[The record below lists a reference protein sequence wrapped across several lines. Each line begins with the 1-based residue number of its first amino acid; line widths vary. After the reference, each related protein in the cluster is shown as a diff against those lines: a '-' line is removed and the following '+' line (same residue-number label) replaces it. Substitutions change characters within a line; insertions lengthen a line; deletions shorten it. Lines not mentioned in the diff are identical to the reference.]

1 MGRQASLLLLFIFRS
16 SIPQCTWCWTSTPGS
31 ARSRGAHRYGGSD
44 TVPRTEQGQTKRISR
59 LKLSSPTSFDGPD
72 SSTKKSLYHV
82 LGARGDESR
91 AELKQLYISL
101 AKRYHP
107 DAVKQAQD
115 LASDENSTSSSS
127 TTTFAEI
134 ASAWRVLSDP
144 KTRKRY
150 DRSLQAEAFSNQVVD
165 WASEVGKQAGPV
177 LERFAIPFLRRTT
190 ATTLASVQAALTDLN
205 SADGSASSS
214 KKDADLART
223 FAAAMAAA
231 KRAGQYVD
239 SVELREQAALLDAR
253 AEEKKQANDVILQEL
268 QNKTSLRLNMA
279 LHTPKSGLKAQEARD
294 LLKEFNSSG
303 ILDQNSNGIN
313 IFKHLMNAMSTI
325 DEEIGVLEKA
335 EEAFEE
341 TTVENQAVQADY
353 RYHLQQQ
360 SIHQQRLEDARRH
373 EEECMRALERARE
386 QVKNVTVALDEV
398 TYTVNQAEQYVKKSG
413 FDVERTLQSMEM
425 QSEKVRKTLWQ
436 KEHDVLQRRPQ
447 SKATLRDAVDDDE
460 RRARLEQLNELR
472 KQEELMRE
480 SSRMLKGNYQRLQLR
495 AQKLRDRANELEART
510 ATSLPLE
517 PSNATNAPV
526 KAGNATAPTTSASE
540 SSVATSTAR
549 SSTRRGGLGFAKD
562 KVPLS

>member
-1 MGRQASLLLLFIFRS
+1 L
-16 SIPQCTWCWTSTPGS
+16 
-31 ARSRGAHRYGGSD
+31 
-44 TVPRTEQGQTKRISR
+44 
-59 LKLSSPTSFDGPD
+59 
-72 SSTKKSLYHV
+72 
-82 LGARGDESR
+82 
-91 AELKQLYISL
+91 
-101 AKRYHP
+101 
-107 DAVKQAQD
+107 
-115 LASDENSTSSSS
+115 SSS
-127 TTTFAEI
+127 TRTFAEI
-134 ASAWRVLSDP
+134 AAAWRVLSDP
-144 KTRKRY
+144 KSRKRY

-205 SADGSASSS
+205 SAESSTSSS

-239 SVELREQAALLDAR
+239 GVELREQAALLDAR
-253 AEEKKQANDVILQEL
+253 AEEKKQAIDVILQEL
-268 QNKTSLRLNMA
+268 QNKTSVRLNMA
-279 LHTPKSGLKAQEARD
+279 LHTPKSGLTAQEARD

-303 ILDQNSNGIN
+303 ILDQHSNGIN

-353 RYHLQQQ
+353 QYHLQQL
-360 SIHQQRLEDARRH
+360 STHQQRLEDAQRY
-373 EEECMRALERARE
+373 EEECLRALERARE
-386 QVKNVTVALDEV
+386 QVRNVTVAVDEI

-436 KEHDVLQRRPQ
+436 KEHDVIQRRPQ
-447 SKATLRDAVDDDE
+447 SKATMRDAVHDEE
-460 RRARLEQLNELR
+460 RRSRIEQLNELR
-472 KQEELMRE
+472 RQEDIMRE
-480 SSRMLKGNYQRLQLR
+480 SSRILKGNYQRLQSR
-495 AQKLRDRANELEART
+495 AQKMRDRANELEERT
-510 ATSLPLE
+510 ATFLPTAAANMTI
-517 PSNATNAPV
+517 SSGN
-526 KAGNATAPTTSASE
+526 AGNTTSPMTNGNE
-540 SSVATSTAR
+540 SVAASPSRGA
-549 SSTRRGGLGFAKD
+549 TRRGGLGFANE

>member
-1 MGRQASLLLLFIFRS
+1 MSRQASLLFLFIVGSSVFPSTKGWTVTLGYVRDGCAHPYRADRAPSRTDQPKRRS
-16 SIPQCTWCWTSTPGS
+16 
-31 ARSRGAHRYGGSD
+31 
-44 TVPRTEQGQTKRISR
+44 VR
-59 LKLSSPTSFDGPD
+59 LKLSSSSSFEDPH
-72 SSTKKSLYHV
+72 SSTKKNLYQV

-101 AKRYHP
+101 AKTHHP
-107 DAVKQAQD
+107 DAARQTQD
-115 LASDENSTSSSS
+115 TASGENSTSPSS
-127 TTTFAEI
+127 TRTFAEI
-134 ASAWRVLSDP
+134 AAAWRVLSDP
-144 KTRKRY
+144 KSRKRY

-165 WASEVGKQAGPV
+165 WAAEVGKQAGPV

-205 SADGSASSS
+205 SADASTSSS

-239 SVELREQAALLDAR
+239 GVELREQATLLDAR
-253 AEEKKQANDVILQEL
+253 AEEKKKAIDVILQEL

-279 LHTPKSGLKAQEARD
+279 LHTPKSGLTAREARD
-294 LLKEFNSSG
+294 LLSEFNSSG
-303 ILDQNSNGIN
+303 ILDQHSNGIN

-353 RYHLQQQ
+353 QYHLQQLTT
-360 SIHQQRLEDARRH
+360 HQQRLEDARRH

-398 TYTVNQAEQYVKKSG
+398 SYTVNQAEQYVKKSG

-447 SKATLRDAVDDDE
+447 SKATMRDAVDDDE
-460 RRARLEQLNELR
+460 RQLRLKQLNELR
-472 KQEELMRE
+472 KQEEIMRE
-480 SSRMLKGNYQRLQLR
+480 SSRILRGNYQRLQSR
-495 AQKLRDRANELEART
+495 GQKLRDRASELEERT
-510 ATSLPLE
+510 ATSFPTGAANTTMHS
-517 PSNATNAPV
+517 SNSVNVTMPMTDIRATPEAI
-526 KAGNATAPTTSASE
+526 
-540 SSVATSTAR
+540 STAR
-549 SSTRRGGLGFAKD
+549 TTTRRGGQGFAKE
-562 KVPLS
+562 KVPIS